1 MDFENL
7 GNAKTTLLLF
17 NGWEKL
23 KKMKFMQAHVGLLL
37 SRLRGLLF
45 DHDWDQT
52 KVADTLSVDETY
64 GAERFKAYPQDDMEV
79 LGKNMAE
86 ALKVIVGV
94 IDGWFEECINGLQS
108 DLIAC

>member
-37 SRLRGLLF
+37 SRLHRLLF
-45 DHDWDQT
+45 DYNWEQT
-52 KVADTLSVDETY
+52 TNLADRPSFDEFY
-64 GAERFKAYPQDDMEV
+64 KAERFQAWPQDDMEV
-79 LGKNMAE
+79 LGKNIAE
-86 ALKVIVGV
+86 ALKAVVGV
-94 IDGWFEECINGLQS
+94 IDGWFEECIDELQRDS
-108 DLIAC
+108 C